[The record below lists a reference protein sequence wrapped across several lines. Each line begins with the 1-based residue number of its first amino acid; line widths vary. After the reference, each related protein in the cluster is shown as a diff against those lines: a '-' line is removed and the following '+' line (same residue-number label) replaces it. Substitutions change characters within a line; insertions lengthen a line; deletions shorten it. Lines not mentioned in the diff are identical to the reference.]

1 MFFPF
6 MALAVVIIL
15 PGAVY
20 FLIHF
25 KNLSFI
31 RNFSRY
37 SWFPW
42 AIATLLTLICAYMVH
57 FVFSLSAAIILF
69 IFFSFIITDLTNLFF
84 KRYIKKE
91 RALKVWTSLYRS
103 GISALAVTALFIGI
117 SYYVALNVVTT
128 NYNLNTNK
136 TLSSQPLK
144 ISMVS
149 DIHLGTAVTID
160 NLKKYCDKIQASNPD
175 IVVLTGDIFDENTP
189 KGNMEAA
196 CKMLGQIKSTYGI
209 YYVFGNH
216 EQGIHGN
223 IPYFTINDVAANL
236 AANKIIVLEDK
247 PELVNSKFYIVG
259 RKDASLSH
267 NANRKPLKEL
277 LQGVDK
283 SKFILLLDHQPLDF
297 ENASQNGVDLQLS
310 AHTHGGQ
317 IWPTGMLTDIFNPA
331 GLNYGYKSIG
341 NYQVIVSSGMGAW
354 NYPLRLGSKA
364 EIVQISVQGRT
375 P

>member
-25 KNLSFI
+25 KKLSFI
-31 RNFSRY
+31 QNFSRY
-37 SWFPW
+37 SWLPW

-69 IFFSFIITDLTNLFF
+69 LFFSFIITDLINLFF
-84 KRYIKKE
+84 KRYIKKG
-91 RALKVWTSLYRS
+91 RARKVWTSLYRS
-103 GISALAVTALFIGI
+103 GVSALAVTVMFIGI
-117 SYYVALNVVTT
+117 SYYVALNVVTA

-136 TLSSQPLK
+136 APSSQPLK

-149 DIHLGTAVTID
+149 DIHLGTAVTLD
-160 NLKKYCDKIQASNPD
+160 NLKKYCDRIQASNPD

-189 KGNMEAA
+189 KSNMEAA

-236 AANKIIVLEDK
+236 ETNKIIVLEDK
-247 PELVNSKFYIVG
+247 TTLVNSQFYIVG

-310 AHTHGGQ
+310 GHTHGGQ

-341 NYQVIVSSGMGAW
+341 SYQVIVSSGMGAW

-364 EIVQISVQGRT
+364 EIVQISVQ
-375 P
+375 